1 MGVADAFSAILDE
14 IAAAKAAV
22 PHPIRGTVTH
32 ADPLTV
38 VLDDDPEGEPREV
51 TDDAAGVWAVD
62 DIVWLELRGTDLV
75 VTSAPGAARA
85 VRDQAWPP

>member
-1 MGVADAFSAILDE
+1 MGVADAFTAILDE

-22 PHPIRGTVTH
+22 PHPIRGTVTS

-51 TDDAAGVWAVD
+51 TNNAAGVWSID
-62 DIVWLELRGTDLV
+62 DVM
-75 VTSAPGAARA
+75 
-85 VRDQAWPP
+85 